1 MKNGQPI
8 AVELIERRIYLL
20 RGQKIMLDRDL
31 AELYGVDTRTLNQ
44 AVRRNID
51 RFPEDFMFALDRE
64 EIMRISQFVISSDLK
79 FSKSVLAFT
88 QEGIAM
94 LSSVVRSNRAVQV
107 NIAIMRTFVRL
118 REMLNTSGEL
128 AKKFQELER
137 RIAGHDKSI
146 GVLFEAIRA
155 LMHEPE
161 KPKRPIGFTA
171 KERRSAYR
179 AKKQTK

>member
-20 RGQKIMLDRDL
+20 RGHKVMLDRDL

-79 FSKSVLAFT
+79 FFIVLPP
-88 QEGIAM
+88 
-94 LSSVVRSNRAVQV
+94 
-107 NIAIMRTFVRL
+107 TFQLL
-118 REMLNTSGEL
+118 R
-128 AKKFQELER
+128 
-137 RIAGHDKSI
+137 
-146 GVLFEAIRA
+146 
-155 LMHEPE
+155 
-161 KPKRPIGFTA
+161 KPG
-171 KERRSAYR
+171 
-179 AKKQTK
+179 

>member
-1 MKNGQPI
+1 MKNGQLI

-20 RGQKIMLDRDL
+20 RGHKVMLDRDL

-51 RFPEDFMFALDRE
+51 RFPEDFMFALDRD
-64 EIMRISQFVISSDLK
+64 EIRNISQIVIC
-79 FSKSVLAFT
+79 SKIKHAKNVYAFT
-88 QEGIAM
+88 EQGVAM
-94 LSSVVRSNRAVQV
+94 LSGVLNSKRAVQV
-107 NIAIMRTFVRL
+107 NIAIMRTFVKL
-118 REMLNTSGEL
+118 REMLNTSREL

-171 KERRSAYR
+171 KERRSAFK
-179 AKKQTK
+179 AQK

>member
-20 RGQKIMLDRDL
+20 RGHKVMLDRDL

-44 AVRRNID
+44 AVRRNIE
-51 RFPEDFMFALDRE
+51 RFPDDFMITLNRD
-64 EIMRISQFVISSDLK
+64 EIRNISQIVIC
-79 FSKSVLAFT
+79 SKIKHAKNVYAFT
-88 QEGIAM
+88 EQGVAM
-94 LSSVVRSNRAVQV
+94 LSGVLSSNRAVQV

-118 REMLNTSGEL
+118 REMLNTSREL
-128 AKKFQELER
+128 AKKFQELES

-161 KPKRPIGFTA
+161 KTKRPIGFTA
-171 KERRSAYR
+171 KEQRSAYR
-179 AKKQTK
+179 AQE

>member
-1 MKNGQPI
+1 MKNAQLI

-51 RFPEDFMFALDRE
+51 RFPEDFMFALDRD
-64 EIMRISQFVISSDLK
+64 EIRNISQIVICPK
-79 FSKSVLAFT
+79 IKHAKNVYAFT
-88 QEGIAM
+88 EQGVAM
-94 LSSVVRSNRAVQV
+94 LSGVLNSKRAVQV
-107 NIAIMRTFVRL
+107 NIAIMRTFVKL
-118 REMLNTSGEL
+118 REMLNTSREL

-146 GVLFEAIRA
+146 GILFEAIRA

-171 KERRSAYR
+171 KEQRVACK
-179 AKKQTK
+179 AQK